1 MVQDD
6 ENKFD
11 MMVRNCVAHDGQRAP
26 IQLVDERGCVVRE
39 KIMSPFKKIKNFD
52 TTANVLS
59 YAYFQAGQ
67 LLFCGSGLQSIL
79 MSHTLSNF
87 TLFLVCSRLQIVEC
101 WRRGDSL

>member
-1 MVQDD
+1 MVLGVKDD

-26 IQLVDERGCVVRE
+26 IQLVDEKGCVVRE

-59 YAYFQAGQ
+59 YAYFQVNTM
-67 LLFCGSGLQSIL
+67 GLQKNVTI
-79 MSHTLSNF
+79 
-87 TLFLVCSRLQIVEC
+87 
-101 WRRGDSL
+101 